1 MRDNLDDFTLNTG
14 NMAQTA
20 EQCKT
25 MADKMSALRAELREA
40 KDSLLFTWAGEGRD
54 EFEKQFRLL
63 DIVLKYDELC
73 REALDKGAD
82 MNGLFAIDAREKI
95 GRAKM
100 ADADSFAADYDAI
113 EAQMKDEIAKVIAGG
128 EEA

>member
-1 MRDNLDDFTLNTG
+1 MIREDFLQQN
-14 NMAQTA
+14 A
-20 EQCKT
+20 
-25 MADKMSALRAELREA
+25 
-40 KDSLLFTWAGEGRD
+40 FVD
-54 EFEKQFRLL
+54 EDAYSSYAKQFRLL

-100 ADADSFAADYDAI
+100 ADADTFAADYDAI